1 MQWNIS
7 LNCCLCTNLRVNPT
21 DFFKETEKLEIS
33 ELRALLRH
41 KFNLTSSLAGSVDV
55 LIPEQGHDDSN
66 YSQDERKI
74 RQHRLAT
81 ALKWKQSY
89 IQYHAITEKLEL
101 PFAAKIVSWWILF
114 SFPKLRTRPWWSGN
128 RGKQTRLRWCKS
140 VWHIFWK
147 IETGDTREWAVSCV
161 SPSHVTSN
169 YSRHHICPLI
179 QGLERG
185 NFHSWFSFS

>member
-101 PFAAKIVSWWILF
+101 LFATKIDEYFFHLQSSKHDHDDQETEGSKPGSDDVSQSHTF
-114 SFPKLRTRPWWSGN
+114 SE
-128 RGKQTRLRWCKS
+128 RLR
-140 VWHIFWK
+140 
-147 IETGDTREWAVSCV
+147 
-161 SPSHVTSN
+161 
-169 YSRHHICPLI
+169 
-179 QGLERG
+179 
-185 NFHSWFSFS
+185 